1 MADLLRSDEILACVH
16 RVALDRGQPFEFER
30 PLTTPEMAKR
40 QRDAENHRRR
50 TLEEILSL
58 HPDALQPR
66 SVADTVAYLDAGAE
80 LVLRPHLAVDHLGR
94 RKATAHVLVR
104 VGRLE
109 ERFIYVPIIIKNN
122 EVVEGASTRRL
133 LEGSLVGLTPSEA
146 SFTDGFGPRSTPTVT
161 RNGMALAHA
170 TRVLQALGHGDP
182 SGRGAMIDRNR
193 RVWWFDLVG
202 NNYPRF
208 NLDAYDALYRE
219 RLSVLEAHD
228 QWRIEHG
235 EFPTKPYWHREC
247 LDCPYSSYCERQLAD
262 IDDVS
267 LTRFTNIEQQL
278 LLHEHGINTR
288 HDLARLD
295 PHRARAARG
304 RALIARGESQREDHL
319 GRSIDKLDDLIYR
332 ARAHVRGTSLR
343 ILESDLMGC
352 PTADVEVD
360 VDMESYDDATYLWG
374 ATVTVN
380 NAVNGVDAG
389 HWSFV
394 NWDELNSTT
403 ESQIFADFWR
413 WFDHLRSLCAAQ
425 NRSVAAYCFW
435 AQAEDGAMN
444 RAVLNPLA
452 GGPTRSDLEA
462 FRQSSPP
469 QWIDLHELAKRQ
481 IQTEGPLGL
490 KQLAMASGF
499 TWRDENPSGEASM
512 VWYEIASADESREAM
527 TSRQRILEYNEDD
540 CRATKALRDWLNG
553 PAKELAH
560 RDDLA

>member
-50 TLEEILSL
+50 TFEEILSL

-66 SVADTVAYLDAGAE
+66 NVTDTMACLDTGAE
-80 LVLRPHLAVDHLGR
+80 LVLRPHLAADQLGR
-94 RKATAHVLVR
+94 RKATAHILVR

-109 ERFIYVPIIIKNN
+109 ERFIYVPMIIKNN

-133 LEGSLVGLTPSEA
+133 LEGSLLGLAPSEA
-146 SFTDGFGPRSTPTVT
+146 TFTDGFGPRSTPTVT
-161 RNGMALAHA
+161 RNGIALAHA

-202 NNYPRF
+202 NNYSRF

-247 LDCPYSSYCERQLAD
+247 LECPYSSYCERQLAD

-288 HDLARLD
+288 RDLARLD

-343 ILESDLMGC
+343 ILEPNLMGC

-380 NAVNGVDAG
+380 NAVNGVEAG

-394 NWDELNSTT
+394 NWGELNSAT
-403 ESQIFADFWR
+403 ESQIFVDFWR

-425 NRSVAAYCFW
+425 DRSLAAYCFW

-490 KQLAMASGF
+490 KQLATASGF

-512 VWYEIASADESREAM
+512 VWYEIAAADESSEAM

-560 RDDLA
+560 RDAPA